1 MCGCGLLMHQ
11 NVSASVSSGCL
22 RFPPLFFFLFCS
34 LLRWADSVEMQQQQ
48 KNKSINIF
56 DHQTEKLGAPCF
68 VGWLIFSSSFFWCF
82 FLLCL
87 SSSSYSFFFFCF
99 CFHLAVG
106 GLCLASWAVSSDAA
120 ELRLAAEAAPG
131 SRRRWLISS
140 SASLRHN
147 SSRSFSFFFSLK
159 KQKNKTKQKQQDTE
173 SDTGNDPRTPLLI
186 GPDGLSTN
194 QERRGCP
201 QEVTTRKQRQ
211 KSGRD
216 S

>member
-1 MCGCGLLMHQ
+1 MFCWL
-11 NVSASVSSGCL
+11 VD
-22 RFPPLFFFLFCS
+22 FLFFIFLVF
-34 LLRWADSVEMQQQQ
+34 
-48 KNKSINIF
+48 
-56 DHQTEKLGAPCF
+56 F
-68 VGWLIFSSSFFWCF
+68 VVMFV
-82 FLLCL
+82 FLLVL
-87 SSSSYSFFFFCF
+87 VLFFCF